1 MGRNLAFRAPFW
13 AGPPRSCSGM
23 AALDGLRSSTIT
35 GCWFLKQQIW
45 YLWSRYRV
53 TIITIKQIKKEL
65 VLHSMRCMLQ
75 CEASISLDEDSIPLD
90 PLIRGLFALLH
101 MTLTNRNEVPLRH
114 LAPAHCQAGA
124 GE

>member
-1 MGRNLAFRAPFW
+1 
-13 AGPPRSCSGM
+13 M
-23 AALDGLRSSTIT
+23 ALEGLRSSTII

-45 YLWSRYRV
+45 YLLNRYRV
-53 TIITIKQIKKEL
+53 TIIAIRQIKKEL
-65 VLHSMRCMLQ
+65 VLHSMRWIDQ

-90 PLIRGLFALLH
+90 SLIRGLFALLH
-101 MTLTNRNEVPLRH
+101 MNKKISNEVHLRH